1 MVNGVPGKLVV
12 VVVLIGLGILVNLL
26 SGALLSAGIQ
36 GALLFGVLVGNDGVR
51 TLLRVVAAL
60 NILTV
65 VVMSVPAMQATGSGV
80 VVVAAFMSVGIN
92 SYFIWALGQPD
103 VREWMFRKNF
113 KLGEDGQD
121 DGVPKL

>member
-1 MVNGVPGKLVV
+1 M
-12 VVVLIGLGILVNLL
+12 VVVLIGLGILGNLL
-26 SGALLSAGIQ
+26 SGALLSAGIY

-51 TLLRVVAAL
+51 TLLRVLAAL

-65 VVMSVPAMQATGSGV
+65 VVMSVPSMQATGSGV
-80 VVVAAFMSVGIN
+80 VVVAAFIGVVIN
-92 SYFIWALGQPD
+92 GYFIWALGQPD
-103 VREWMFRKNF
+103 AREWMFRKNF